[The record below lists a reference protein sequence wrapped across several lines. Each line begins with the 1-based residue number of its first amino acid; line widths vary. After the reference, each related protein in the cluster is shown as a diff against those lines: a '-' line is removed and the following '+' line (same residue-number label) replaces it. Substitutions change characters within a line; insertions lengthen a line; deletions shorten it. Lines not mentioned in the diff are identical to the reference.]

1 MKKNI
6 IDLFS
11 TPGFVII
18 ILLIISL
25 ATITPVVNMLILG
38 AILAYG
44 IRPISNKLQSK
55 VKNSSISVFIA
66 LLIIIVPLVLLII
79 YIVIT
84 VAGISMD
91 FINSTSLSAQMDTQ
105 YITSEISKYLPI
117 NQTGFVS
124 NVTSSVYGF
133 VSELL
138 TWIANYAI
146 KLAQEIPYIFL
157 QLFILFASIFYFAR
171 DGDRCFNFIKSII
184 PENNMSFFNTLVVE
198 IDNVLK
204 SVFYGHF
211 VTSLIIGIIAGVGY
225 FLLGYPYG
233 LFLGIITGIF
243 QLIPIMGPWPI
254 YWALAIIDVING
266 NYIRPIFVILFGFGL
281 SLSDMYIR
289 PALSSHHADIHPLI
303 LLIGFLAGPFVF
315 GAIGLIL
322 GPLILGI
329 TFAVIKSYQIE
340 KNKESEKGV

>member
-1 MKKNI
+1 MKKNLTEI
-6 IDLFS
+6 FS
-11 TPGFVII
+11 APAFI
-18 ILLIISL
+18 ILVLLAISL
-25 ATITPVVNMLILG
+25 ATMMPVVNMLILG

-44 IRPISNKLQSK
+44 IRPISNRIQSK
-55 VKNSSISVFIA
+55 LKSSSISIFIA
-66 LLIIIVPLVLLII
+66 LLIIIVPLILLVI
-79 YIVIT
+79 YIISV
-84 VAGISMD
+84 VAGISID
-91 FINSTSLSAQMDTQ
+91 FINSTSLSAQFDFQ
-105 YITSEISKYLPI
+105 YITTEIAKYLPI
-117 NQTGFVS
+117 NQTEFVG
-124 NVTSSVYGF
+124 NISSSLYGL
-133 VSELL
+133 VSDLL
-138 TWIANYAI
+138 TWVANYAI
-146 KLAQEIPYIFL
+146 KLAQEIPYLSL

-184 PENNMSFFNTLVVE
+184 PEKNMSFFNTLVVE
-198 IDNVLK
+198 VDNVLK

-266 NYIRPIFVILFGFGL
+266 DYIRPIFVLIFGFGL

-329 TFAVIKSYQIE
+329 TFAVIKSYKIE
-340 KNKESEKGV
+340 QNKESENT